1 MTFVVQKIRNIIIN
15 KRLIKIRFYLITFV
29 FRIFINKMLDINKI
43 RTDFPILSQK
53 VNGKPLVYFDNGAT
67 SQKPQVV
74 IDAIATYYEEI
85 NANIHRG
92 VHTLS
97 QLATD
102 AYEESRIK
110 IQNHINA
117 KFAHEVLFTSGTT
130 FGINLVANGF
140 ASLLKP
146 NDEVMVSALE
156 HHSNIVPW
164 QMLCE
169 KTGAKLVV
177 IPMDENGEL
186 ILSEYERLLSDK
198 IKIVAVNHISNALGT
213 VNPIKYM
220 ITKAH
225 EVGAAVLID
234 GAQAVPHLKPDVQE
248 LDCDF
253 YVFSGHKMCGPTGV
267 GILYGKEAWLNK
279 LPPYLGGG
287 EMIKEVTFEK
297 TTYADLPHKFEAGTP
312 NIASG
317 IVLGTAVDYMN
328 SVGFENIQ
336 QQEKELLIYA
346 TEKLLEIEGLKIFGT
361 AATKTS
367 VISFNIDGIHPY
379 DIGTIIDK
387 LGIAVRTGHHCAQP
401 IMNYFNIPGTIR
413 ASFAFYNTKE
423 EIDIFVEAVK
433 KAKTMLS

>member
-1 MTFVVQKIRNIIIN
+1 MFDIQKIRA
-15 KRLIKIRFYLITFV
+15 
-29 FRIFINKMLDINKI
+29 
-43 RTDFPILSQK
+43 DFPILSRQ

-67 SQKPQVV
+67 TQKPQVV
-74 IDAIATYYEEI
+74 IDAIATYYQEI

-102 AYEESRIK
+102 AYEASRTK

-117 KFAHEVLFTSGTT
+117 QFAHEVLFTSGTT
-130 FGINLVANGF
+130 HGVNLVANGF
-140 ASLLKP
+140 ASLLKAG
-146 NDEVMVSALE
+146 DEVLVSALE

-169 KTGAKLVV
+169 KTGAVLKV
-177 IPMDENGEL
+177 IPMNEKGEL
-186 ILSEYERLLSDK
+186 VMAEYDQLLSDK
-198 IKIVAVNHISNALGT
+198 TKIVTVNHISNALGT
-213 VNPIKYM
+213 INPIKYM
-220 ITKAH
+220 IDKAH
-225 EVGAAVLID
+225 QFGAAVFID
-234 GAQAVPHLKPDVQE
+234 GAQAVPHLKPNVQE

-253 YVFSGHKMCGPTGV
+253 YAFSGHKICGPTGT

-279 LPPYLGGG
+279 LPPYQGGG

-312 NIASG
+312 NIAGG

-328 SVGFENIQ
+328 SVGFDNIQ
-336 QQEKELLIYA
+336 KQELELLNYA
-346 TEKLLEIEGLKIFGT
+346 TEQLLAIEGLKIYGT
-361 AATKTS
+361 AEEKTS

-379 DIGTIIDK
+379 DIGTIVDK

-401 IMNYFNIPGTIR
+401 IMNFFEIPGTIR

-423 EIDIFVEAVK
+423 EIDVMVEAVK
-433 KAKTMLS
+433 KAKMMLS

>member
-1 MTFVVQKIRNIIIN
+1 MLDLQKIRA
-15 KRLIKIRFYLITFV
+15 
-29 FRIFINKMLDINKI
+29 
-43 RTDFPILSQK
+43 DFPILSQK

-74 IDAIATYYEEI
+74 IDAISKYYQEI

-102 AYEESRIK
+102 AYEVSRGK
-110 IQNHINA
+110 IQQHINA

-130 FGINLVANGF
+130 HGINLVANGF
-140 ASLLKP
+140 ASILKSG
-146 NDEVMVSALE
+146 DEVLVSALE

-164 QMLCE
+164 QMLSE
-169 KTGAKLVV
+169 KTGAILRV
-177 IPMDENGEL
+177 IPMDEKGEL
-186 ILSEYERLLSDK
+186 IMAEFDKLLSNK
-198 IKIVAVNHISNALGT
+198 TKIVTVNHISNALGT

-220 ITKAH
+220 IDKAH
-225 EVGAAVLID
+225 EFGAAILID

-253 YVFSGHKMCGPTGV
+253 YVFSGHKICGPTGT

-279 LPPYLGGG
+279 LPPYQGGG

-297 TTYADLPHKFEAGTP
+297 TTYAELPHKFEAGTP
-312 NIASG
+312 NIAGG

-328 SVGFENIQ
+328 QVGFENIQ
-336 QQEKELLIYA
+336 IQEKELLDYG
-346 TEKLLEIEGLKIFGT
+346 TKRLLEIEGLKIYGT
-361 AATKTS
+361 AKEKTS
-367 VISFNIDGIHPY
+367 VISFNIEGIHPY

-401 IMNYFNIPGTIR
+401 IMDFFKIPGTIR

-423 EIDIFVEAVK
+423 EIDIFVEGVK
-433 KAKTMLS
+433 RAKLMLS